1 MEWFAYQKSGDTATD
16 CTTGGLVRSA
26 GGRYD
31 PGSREAVGMN
41 RRSFVTSLAAIIAAP
56 LRAKAQSA
64 GRTYRIGWLSSGSTP
79 TLDLQSGFVDA
90 LREMGYHDGR
100 NLVIKAHYAAGNPE
114 RLRTYAQELITL
126 GPDAIVTFGTPAS
139 LAAKQATTSVP
150 IIMLAVGDPVGSGL
164 VPTLSKPGGNVTGVS
179 AAFGDLAPKYVDLL
193 RQLRPGISQIGFLGN
208 AENPVN
214 ARTVF
219 PAVQAATSTVGGA
232 AEYFSATKP
241 SEVPVALQA
250 IARSGIQGLI
260 VSADPVI
267 RSRTAEIAQF
277 VAKAR
282 VPSISFADDYVRAG
296 GLLSYG
302 PNPRDL
308 GRHAAVYVSK
318 IFGGAKPADLPI
330 EQPTKFELVI
340 NMTTARALGLTIP
353 PSLLLRADQVIE

>member
-1 MEWFAYQKSGDTATD
+1 
-16 CTTGGLVRSA
+16 
-26 GGRYD
+26 
-31 PGSREAVGMN
+31 
-41 RRSFVTSLAAIIAAP
+41 
-56 LRAKAQSA
+56 
-64 GRTYRIGWLSSGSTP
+64 
-79 TLDLQSGFVDA
+79 
-90 LREMGYHDGR
+90 
-100 NLVIKAHYAAGNPE
+100 
-114 RLRTYAQELITL
+114 
-126 GPDAIVTFGTPAS
+126 
-139 LAAKQATTSVP
+139 
-150 IIMLAVGDPVGSGL
+150 MLAVGDPVGSGL

-179 AAFGDLAPKYVDLL
+179 AAFGDLAPKYVHLL
-193 RQLRPGISQIGFLGN
+193 RQLRPGISHIGFLGN
-208 AENPVN
+208 AENPMN

-219 PAVQAATSTVGGA
+219 PAVQAATSTVGRA

-318 IFGGAKPADLPI
+318 IRRCETRRPPNRAAYEGRTRDQHDHRQSARSDRSAIAAAARGSRI
-330 EQPTKFELVI
+330 E
-340 NMTTARALGLTIP
+340 
-353 PSLLLRADQVIE
+353 